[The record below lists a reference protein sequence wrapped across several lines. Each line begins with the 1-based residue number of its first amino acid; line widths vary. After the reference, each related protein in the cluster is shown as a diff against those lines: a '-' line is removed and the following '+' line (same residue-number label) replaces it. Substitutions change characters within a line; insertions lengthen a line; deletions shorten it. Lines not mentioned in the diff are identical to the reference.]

1 MGKITK
7 LGAAALLLGLLTW
20 PGERKTESPAAVE
33 SPYTLREYEG
43 CVAIYCGGD
52 ELPGTVTDIEVRLL
66 PSRDREMLRHGL
78 GATDVQ
84 ELSRLLED
92 LGS

>member
-1 MGKITK
+1 MGKK
-7 LGAAALLLGLLTW
+7 RMWAALLVLLGLLLW
-20 PGERKTESPAAVE
+20 PKERETESVIMEE

-43 CVAIYCGGD
+43 CVAIYCGG
-52 ELPGTVTDIEVRLL
+52 EMQPGTVTDIEVRLL
-66 PSRDREMLRHGL
+66 PARDREMLREGL
-78 GATDVQ
+78 GADDLR

>member
-1 MGKITK
+1 MGKVTK
-7 LGAAALLLGLLTW
+7 LGLLALLLGLLLR
-20 PGERKTESPAAVE
+20 PGEPEVGHAAEE

-43 CVAIYCGGD
+43 CVAIYCSGD

-66 PSRDREMLRHGL
+66 PSRDRELLRRGL
-78 GATDVQ
+78 GATDLQ

>member
-1 MGKITK
+1 MGKKWKRAVLI
-7 LGAAALLLGLLTW
+7 LLLGLLALPRRQEPEETVL
-20 PGERKTESPAAVE
+20 P

-43 CVAIYCGGD
+43 CVAVYCGG
-52 ELPGTVTDIEVRLL
+52 EEAPSTVTDIEVRLL
-66 PSRDREMLRHGL
+66 PSRDREMLDTGL
-78 GATDVQ
+78 SAEDLQ

>member
-7 LGAAALLLGLLTW
+7 LGMLALLLGLLVW
-20 PGERKTESPAAVE
+20 PAEREEESKVPPE

-43 CVAIYCGGD
+43 CVAIYCSGD
-52 ELPGTVTDIEVRLL
+52 EMPGTVTDIEVRLL

-78 GATDVQ
+78 GATDMQ

>member
-1 MGKITK
+1 MGKK
-7 LGAAALLLGLLTW
+7 RMWAALLVLLGLLLW
-20 PGERKTESPAAVE
+20 PKERETESVIMEE

-43 CVAIYCGGD
+43 CVAIYCSG
-52 ELPGTVTDIEVRLL
+52 ETLPGTVTDIEVRLL
-66 PSRDREMLRHGL
+66 PERDREQLQSGL
-78 GATDVQ
+78 GAADMQ